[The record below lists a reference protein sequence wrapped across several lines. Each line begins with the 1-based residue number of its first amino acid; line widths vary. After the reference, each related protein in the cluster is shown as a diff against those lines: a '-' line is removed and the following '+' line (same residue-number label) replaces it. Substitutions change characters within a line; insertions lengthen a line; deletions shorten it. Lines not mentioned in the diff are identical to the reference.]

1 MQTIHFL
8 MVILLT
14 LAVVTILVYKIYKF
28 VRKVNKL
35 YNYFIISEKDKSQKQ
50 LSLVAKSVPSIN
62 GECPTKEQLE
72 NL

>member
-28 VRKVNKL
+28 VNKVNKL
-35 YNYFIISEKDKSQKQ
+35 YDYFIVSEKDKNK
-50 LSLVAKSVPSIN
+50 LSFAASSVPPIN